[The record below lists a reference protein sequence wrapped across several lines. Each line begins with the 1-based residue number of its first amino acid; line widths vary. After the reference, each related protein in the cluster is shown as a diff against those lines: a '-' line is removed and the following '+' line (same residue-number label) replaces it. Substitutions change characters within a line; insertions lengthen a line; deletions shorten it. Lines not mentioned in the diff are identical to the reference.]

1 MSIPSHKFISSLVAV
16 EMPKLP
22 KLLCFPGKGGAKI
35 NIPQRIGTKYSQFGV
50 QLLNDETGEEI
61 DAVVAKCREDA
72 EQINFE
78 ILKLWVRGKGKPLS
92 WDVLIDVLKDV
103 GLGTL
108 ASDIKDGLS
117 N

>member
-1 MSIPSHKFISSLVAV
+1 MSIKFISSSTAV
-16 EMPKLP
+16 ERPNLP
-22 KLLCFPGKGGAKI
+22 KLLSFPGKGGAKI
-35 NIPQRIGTKYSQFGV
+35 NIPQRIGTKYFQFGV
-50 QLLNDETGEEI
+50 QLLHDETGEEI
-61 DAVVAKCREDA
+61 DAVGAKCREDV
-72 EQINFE
+72 EQINSE

-108 ASDIKDGLS
+108 ASDIEDGLS

>member
-1 MSIPSHKFISSLVAV
+1 M
-16 EMPKLP
+16 
-22 KLLCFPGKGGAKI
+22 LCFAGKGGAKI

-92 WDVLIDVLKDV
+92 WDVLIDVLNDV

-108 ASDIKDGLS
+108 ASDIKDGLGG
-117 N
+117 

>member
-1 MSIPSHKFISSLVAV
+1 MS
-16 EMPKLP
+16 
-22 KLLCFPGKGGAKI
+22 FPGKDGAKI
-35 NIPQRIGTKYSQFGV
+35 NIPQKIGTKYSQFGV

-92 WDVLIDVLKDV
+92 WDVLIDVLKDI

>member
-1 MSIPSHKFISSLVAV
+1 MR
-16 EMPKLP
+16 
-22 KLLCFPGKGGAKI
+22 FPGKGGAKI
-35 NIPQRIGTKYSQFGV
+35 NIPQKIDTKYSQFGV

-61 DAVVAKCREDA
+61 DAVVAKYREDA
-72 EQINFE
+72 EQINFD

-92 WDVLIDVLKDV
+92 WSVLINVLKDV

-108 ASDIKDGLS
+108 ASDIKDGLR

>member
-1 MSIPSHKFISSLVAV
+1 MVGFIIPSAV
-16 EMPKLP
+16 ERPKLS
-22 KLLCFPGKGGAKI
+22 KLLCFPDKGGAKI

-61 DAVVAKCREDA
+61 DGVVSKCREDA

-92 WDVLIDVLKDV
+92 WDVLINVLNDV

-117 N
+117 D

>member
-1 MSIPSHKFISSLVAV
+1 M
-16 EMPKLP
+16 
-22 KLLCFPGKGGAKI
+22 
-35 NIPQRIGTKYSQFGV
+35 PQRIGTKYSQFGV

-92 WDVLIDVLKDV
+92 WDVLIGVLKDV